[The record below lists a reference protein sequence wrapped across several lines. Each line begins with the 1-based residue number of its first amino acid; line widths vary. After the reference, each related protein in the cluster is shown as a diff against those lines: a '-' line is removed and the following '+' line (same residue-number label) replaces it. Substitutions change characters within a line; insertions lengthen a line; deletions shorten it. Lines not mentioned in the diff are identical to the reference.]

1 MAAHHAQS
9 HNARAAIGVT
19 EVERRKAICSFFKA
33 KPRWIENVEVNRLEL
48 HLCDALDGGWNGQTP
63 MHTASEQTSL

>member
-19 EVERRKAICSFFKA
+19 EVERRKATSSFFKA
-33 KPRWIENVEVNRLEL
+33 NPRWIENVEVNRLAL
-48 HLCDALDGGWNGQTP
+48 HLCDALDGGWKGQTH
-63 MHTASEQTSL
+63 MRTGSEQTSL